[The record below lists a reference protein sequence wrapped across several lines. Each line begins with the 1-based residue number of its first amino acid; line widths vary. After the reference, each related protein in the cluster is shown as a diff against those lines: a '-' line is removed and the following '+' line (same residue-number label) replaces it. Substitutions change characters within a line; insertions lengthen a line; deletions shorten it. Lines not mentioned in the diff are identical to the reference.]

1 MQDGFTDEA
10 GDPAPGDPVLME
22 VKLDE
27 QPGGTRM
34 TLTSTFA
41 SAEQLDE
48 MVKMGMEE
56 GLAGAI
62 GQIDE
67 ILAEA
72 A

>member
-1 MQDGFTDEA
+1 
-10 GDPAPGDPVLME
+10 
-22 VKLDE
+22 
-27 QPGGTRM
+27 
-34 TLTSTFA
+34 
-41 SAEQLDE
+41 

-67 ILAEA
+67 LLAEA

>member
-1 MQDGFTDEA
+1 
-10 GDPAPGDPVLME
+10 
-22 VKLDE
+22 
-27 QPGGTRM
+27 M

-62 GQIDE
+62 EQIDGV
-67 ILAEA
+67 LAEA